1 MAEHG
6 TVKTSTESSVK
17 VASFDPQEDK
27 KYGYFK
33 RENLL
38 NPSGK
43 QQELQSVSVSESLK
57 SAEPFGTASEL
68 EMFFLL
74 HMIIGKGEILLG
86 FLFFCFVFSDFV
98 LYLTS
103 RRHLAVVRNSPI

>member
-17 VASFDPQEDK
+17 VASFDPQEGK

-43 QQELQSVSVSESLK
+43 QQELQSVSV
-57 SAEPFGTASEL
+57 
-68 EMFFLL
+68 
-74 HMIIGKGEILLG
+74 
-86 FLFFCFVFSDFV
+86 
-98 LYLTS
+98 
-103 RRHLAVVRNSPI
+103 